1 MGLNYIKV
9 NLREIRNG
17 VAGNVERVT
26 LLNVE
31 SSMEGYRGL
40 EAAVPAG
47 RQVYELPYIL
57 HALAGTGLTGVWQ
70 DSGFP
75 YSFPLN
81 F

>member
-17 VAGNVERVT
+17 ATGKVERVT
-26 LLNVE
+26 LLSVE
-31 SSMEGYRGL
+31 SDMEGYRGL
-40 EAAVPAG
+40 DAAVPAD

-57 HALAGTGLTGVWQ
+57 HALSGAGITAQ
-70 DSGFP
+70 EERGFP
-75 YSFPLN
+75 YSFPLK

>member
-17 VAGNVERVT
+17 TTGKVERVT

-31 SSMEGYRGL
+31 SDMEGYRGQD
-40 EAAVPAG
+40 AAVPVG

-57 HALAGTGLTGVWQ
+57 HALAGVGISAQ
-70 DSGFP
+70 EDRGFP
-75 YSFPLN
+75 YSFPIK

>member
-17 VAGNVERVT
+17 ATGKVERVT
-26 LLNVE
+26 LLSVE
-31 SSMEGYRGL
+31 SDMEGYRGQD
-40 EAAVPAG
+40 AAVPAS

-57 HALAGTGLTGVWQ
+57 HALAGVGISAQ
-70 DSGFP
+70 EDRGFP
-75 YSFPLN
+75 YSFPVK

>member
-9 NLREIRNG
+9 NLREIRNSATG
-17 VAGNVERVT
+17 RVERVT

-31 SSMEGYRGL
+31 SDMEGYRGL
-40 EAAVPAG
+40 DAAVPAD

-57 HALAGTGLTGVWQ
+57 HALA
-70 DSGFP
+70 DSEIEVPETRGFP
-75 YSFPLN
+75 YSFPIK

>member
-17 VAGNVERVT
+17 ATGNVERVT
-26 LLNVE
+26 LLSVE
-31 SSMEGYRGL
+31 SDMEGYRGL
-40 EAAVPAG
+40 DAAVPVG

-57 HALAGTGLTGVWQ
+57 HALSFTDVTAQ
-70 DSGFP
+70 EERGFP
-75 YSFPLN
+75 YSFPLK

>member
-17 VAGNVERVT
+17 ATGKVKRVQ

-31 SSMEGYRGL
+31 SDMEGYRGL
-40 EAAVPAG
+40 DAAVPAD

-57 HALAGTGLTGVWQ
+57 HALA
-70 DSGFP
+70 DSEIEVPETRGFP
-75 YSFPLN
+75 YSFPIK